1 MAAVQCKGHL
11 SAVSTAYLV
20 VSRCCFVV
28 LGSLLWSE
36 LKLALN
42 YEKLAGSSNHAS
54 GTLEMRSGDLHS
66 SGIIAGLV
74 DFTLYGNIQSMCF

>member
-42 YEKLAGSSNHAS
+42 YEKLAG
-54 GTLEMRSGDLHS
+54 
-66 SGIIAGLV
+66 
-74 DFTLYGNIQSMCF
+74 